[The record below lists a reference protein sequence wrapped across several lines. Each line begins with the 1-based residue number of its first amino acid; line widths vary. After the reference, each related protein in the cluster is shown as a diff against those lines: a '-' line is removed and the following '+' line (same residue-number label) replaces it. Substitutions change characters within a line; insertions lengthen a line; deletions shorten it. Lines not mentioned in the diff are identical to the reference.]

1 MNLQLTAIKRTLQ
14 ALENLG
20 CSYYVVTADGD
31 VFGELPN
38 QKKTKEF
45 KHGAIT
51 AYFRPFLEKLQPG
64 QVGCVPIDKFPPQSI
79 SSSMSAWCQNNWGK
93 GSYTYERNGNEFHLL
108 RIL

>member
-1 MNLQLTAIKRTLQ
+1 MTLQKTAINRALQ

-20 CSYYVVTADGD
+20 CSYYVVTADGE

-38 QKKTKEF
+38 QKKAKEF
-45 KHGAIT
+45 KHGDIT
-51 AYFRPFLEKLQPG
+51 AYFKPFLVDLKPG
-64 QVGCVPIDKFPPQSI
+64 QVGCVPIEKFTHKNI

-93 GSYTYERNGNEFHLL
+93 GSYTYERCGNEFHLL